1 MTSEGARKKFFYA
14 GAVFAAPDRRFPHLE
29 SLRQRLDKEYPHLG
43 GLSLAGAADAGEE
56 RKGLRAV
63 QLYSLSVQGG
73 LFAGNLFAQALA
85 GALGRTVRTYP
96 DGGLEPSIQPVNF
109 TLCHTE
115 EDEPITTK
123 PLVMDAALVSG
134 DRLLES
140 LPARVNLRKGGAIV
154 VETNRSSADLLRSLS
169 RRTAGWI
176 TSAEPAVFIV
186 DARRIAAE
194 TSSRPTFV
202 DQLAVW
208 ALLGAYVTTAKLFS
222 ADELVRFLDH
232 LTARLA
238 RLFEPAGYLAEDVKK
253 CFVRGMEETSPFDW
267 KRLALAAA
275 PGAPEPEAPWTVQQV
290 REHDRT
296 VFDVNRF
303 WHSVGYLYDR
313 GEPEKTLTDPYLAT
327 GIVPAGSSAF
337 RDMTPYRLRIPQWS
351 PSLCEAC
358 GLCFAVCPDSSLPA
372 AASTIPSI
380 IETAFRKC
388 EEEGLSFAHFPR
400 IADHLSK
407 QVYALLS
414 KPDRPRGGTLGPV
427 LDEALRKIAEKL
439 ADADKRRL
447 LEEQFTRVRAV
458 LEDYPVAKTERFF
471 DDPHHKEKGSGR
483 LFTVAHNPASCTGCG
498 LCVEVCPN
506 GAHEWAEQTPE
517 LLGRKRKTWEFRMSV
532 RDPDTAELEAFIS
545 ASDPGTE
552 VYRLLDKTAYHSM
565 VGGDAAYPGNAV
577 KTAVHLVTAAA
588 ESVMRPRFRAH
599 LDKLDRLIA
608 RLEERIQ
615 GKVSRSLEINDFARF
630 GESLN
635 RLRREGVTAEALA
648 RIIDEEGGGRPI
660 DPEALARLSALL
672 GRVKEQRA
680 SYAEAESGTGRA
692 RMALAIDP
700 GNATFWSGAYPYN
713 PLRHPWVSHL
723 AGDAPALA
731 EGLHEGIVRH
741 SVEEAGVLRQA
752 DLEAGDS
759 YDSRV
764 HGEFFEKFSAADMT
778 DDEWNLVPPVVVV
791 AHTNTVSIDEIARV
805 LSAGRPLRVVVI
817 DTDAISVPE
826 AAGDPKAPEHA
837 AGLRDADDLARLFLS
852 RRDAFVLQTTVGHP
866 GHLLRGVTR
875 ALRQKRPALFRIYA
889 PDPQVSGIAPED
901 AARHA
906 RIACECRAFPLFT
919 FDPDRGE
926 DTALDLG
933 GNPDPAEEWTTRE
946 FTAREPSGAEEKFT
960 TPLTVADWAFRE
972 ARFQGHFRIVPKGH
986 LNGQM
991 KPLSEYLALEP
1002 VHRAEYDPYIEV
1014 TDKESRHFLAIVS
1027 PAMARAALE
1036 RAEFWAY
1043 LRRSAAAAAAP
1054 SDSPPAPKAGPAPA
1068 GMAPA
1073 AEPGREIDEAMRRKL
1088 TEALLGLA
1096 GAGSDPEFFRQTLS
1110 QFIERSAPKA
1120 EGGKRRDD

>member
-1 MTSEGARKKFFYA
+1 
-14 GAVFAAPDRRFPHLE
+14 
-29 SLRQRLDKEYPHLG
+29 
-43 GLSLAGAADAGEE
+43 
-56 RKGLRAV
+56 
-63 QLYSLSVQGG
+63 
-73 LFAGNLFAQALA
+73 
-85 GALGRTVRTYP
+85 
-96 DGGLEPSIQPVNF
+96 
-109 TLCHTE
+109 
-115 EDEPITTK
+115 
-123 PLVMDAALVSG
+123 
-134 DRLLES
+134 
-140 LPARVNLRKGGAIV
+140 
-154 VETNRSSADLLRSLS
+154 
-169 RRTAGWI
+169 
-176 TSAEPAVFIV
+176 
-186 DARRIAAE
+186 
-194 TSSRPTFV
+194 
-202 DQLAVW
+202 
-208 ALLGAYVTTAKLFS
+208 
-222 ADELVRFLDH
+222 
-232 LTARLA
+232 
-238 RLFEPAGYLAEDVKK
+238 
-253 CFVRGMEETSPFDW
+253 
-267 KRLALAAA
+267 
-275 PGAPEPEAPWTVQQV
+275 
-290 REHDRT
+290 
-296 VFDVNRF
+296 
-303 WHSVGYLYDR
+303 
-313 GEPEKTLTDPYLAT
+313 
-327 GIVPAGSSAF
+327 
-337 RDMTPYRLRIPQWS
+337 
-351 PSLCEAC
+351 
-358 GLCFAVCPDSSLPA
+358 
-372 AASTIPSI
+372 
-380 IETAFRKC
+380 
-388 EEEGLSFAHFPR
+388 
-400 IADHLSK
+400 
-407 QVYALLS
+407 
-414 KPDRPRGGTLGPV
+414 
-427 LDEALRKIAEKL
+427 
-439 ADADKRRL
+439 
-447 LEEQFTRVRAV
+447 
-458 LEDYPVAKTERFF
+458 
-471 DDPHHKEKGSGR
+471 
-483 LFTVAHNPASCTGCG
+483 
-498 LCVEVCPN
+498 
-506 GAHEWAEQTPE
+506 
-517 LLGRKRKTWEFRMSV
+517 MSV